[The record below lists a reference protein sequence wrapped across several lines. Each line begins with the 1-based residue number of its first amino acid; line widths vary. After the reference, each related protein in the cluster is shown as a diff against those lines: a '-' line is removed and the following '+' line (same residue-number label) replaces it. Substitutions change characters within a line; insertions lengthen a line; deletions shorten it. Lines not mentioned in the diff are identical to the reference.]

1 MTSLVQYA
9 QEQTKIDR
17 KIEKIEE
24 LMEFGNFSKAQK
36 ENNKLQKKIEK
47 SSSNSKKKHY
57 AFNLLRQAQIEAATG
72 GEYPLFSQKID
83 SALTILQKENN
94 NYYLQGII
102 KAVQIDFKS
111 NQFKNAGI
119 LLDTAQTIL
128 DKKANTVIQSRVDF
142 LKTKYFLYI
151 GEYPKAL
158 KLSQSNYDY
167 FSKQV
172 ADKAKILQTNT
183 LNMQAQILFEQGQYF
198 EADSLLEMS
207 KPLII
212 RHAGKKSAE
221 YVDYLFLK
229 GMVADVLSLNEK
241 SYQYLDEAYIK
252 IQNYYMGYTNTVY
265 TSDELFEYL
274 SVTHWSM
281 GNNRLAEKT
290 QKKYEESAKKYY
302 KSYDF
307 TYHEMLLLEVKR
319 SIIYGD
325 FEEAKNLLETW
336 FISPLQEI
344 NANPKLS
351 SKVYELK
358 YFSHLALS
366 ELDQAEQ
373 CLDTLIKID
382 IGLFPENCPALQT
395 LQMKKGTFYVEYKQE
410 LTQASA
416 IYQNHYFKQLEHQL
430 ANSNIENI
438 YYKNVLVSILEQKD
452 ALSHAEEVMK
462 RVVETVDSYYGEKYL
477 ITAEQHVNY
486 AKLLIKT
493 GKYPLAKEHLDIA
506 MKLYVENFGESPEY
520 AMALRYMARYFIT
533 IHDYES
539 AKIALEKAQNIFRNL
554 NYSDY
559 EGDDISEFAV
569 LYIKQ
574 GEYHKVEEVVKQSIE
589 NIYAKYDSTSSKL
602 IPEYNKLSELY
613 LAIGLFLEAEEVNQ
627 TAVNLSEIHYG
638 KNSLAYGESLF
649 LRGKIYAAIGNN
661 KQSIDYFKTSINI
674 LEKVLGSEHLA
685 VAYAYQ
691 EIALTYLNHDKKELK
706 QDAKKLLDN
715 AKRIIDKNLGNQ
727 NIAYATVLKNLAK
740 YYIVFEEYNQALSIL
755 TEANLIW
762 KQLEKDFK
770 NPEGTAKI
778 NLLMAKILEKQGNTK
793 DAINYYSKSI
803 TSYENIFDDKHPKYL
818 HAKSQMGKLFY
829 ALKEDIKALE
839 LLNQTTSAYL
849 EYIENYFPGLSEREK
864 MQFWQMIRNDFEFY
878 YCIAVKNSKHRPKAL
893 ENVFNFR
900 LITKSL
906 LLNSSLKMRKKILE
920 SDNELLI
927 DLYKEWT
934 TKRDLLDKKRH
945 ISSEHKQEIK
955 ISEEDLLEDINLLEK
970 ELNKETLF
978 KENYK
983 QKNITIKNIKNSLK
997 ENQYAVEIIRYRYYD
1012 QNLTDSIVYVA
1023 LVVEGNSK
1031 KGIKSIVLGNGNEME
1046 NKYFSFY
1053 TNSFKHELK
1062 DTLSYGVYWEKIH
1075 KYIGDNKEIFLSVD
1089 GIYNQ
1094 INIDALEIGNN
1105 VYVLDK
1111 SQIVIISNS
1120 ADIIDLQKNNN
1131 TESTKIKNATLIGN
1145 PNFYATGPKVN
1156 RPSVGQLDGTQV
1168 EIDNIGTLLKAKGYK
1183 VTALAQDS
1191 ATEESF
1197 KQLKQNSI
1205 LHVSTHGFFIPDED
1219 DESLIK
1225 DMNDTYH
1232 TFTRSG
1238 LVLTD
1243 GGYVIDEI
1251 ITNNGKIE
1259 NGILTAYE
1267 VMNLS
1272 LEKTE
1277 LVVLSACETGV
1288 GNVQLG
1294 EGVYGLQRAFLVAG
1308 AESVIM
1314 SLAKVPDEATAK
1326 LMSKFY
1332 EYWLA
1337 SGNKRTAFKKAK
1349 QEVRKEHPHPYYWG
1363 AFVLI
1368 EK

>member
-1 MTSLVQYA
+1 MTSLVHYA
-9 QEQTKIDR
+9 QEQTKIDK

-24 LMEFGNFSKAQK
+24 LMEFGDFSKAQK
-36 ENNKLQKKIEK
+36 ENDKLQKKLEQ
-47 SSSNSKKKHY
+47 SSSNSRNKHF
-57 AFNLLRQAQIEAATG
+57 AFSLLREAQIEAATG
-72 GEYPLFSQKID
+72 GEHQLFSQKID
-83 SALTILQKENN
+83 TALIVLQKEND

-102 KAVQIDFKS
+102 KAVQIDFRS
-111 NQFKNAGI
+111 NHFKNAGI
-119 LLDTAQTIL
+119 LLDTAQVIL
-128 DKKANTVIQSRVDF
+128 GKKANTVIQSRIDF
-142 LKTKYFLYI
+142 LRTKYLLYI
-151 GEYPKAL
+151 GEYPKAFE
-158 KLSQSNYDY
+158 LSKKNYNY

-183 LNMQAQILFEQGQYF
+183 LNMQAQILFEQGKYF
-198 EADSLLEMS
+198 EADSVLDIS

-212 RHAGKKSAE
+212 RHAGEKSPE
-221 YVDYLFLK
+221 FVDYLFLK
-229 GMVADVLSLNEK
+229 GMVADVLSMNEE
-241 SYQYLDEAYIK
+241 SYTFLEEAYKK
-252 IQNYYMGYTNTVY
+252 IDNYLMGYTNTVY
-265 TSDELFEYL
+265 TSDDLFEYL

-281 GNNRLAEKT
+281 GNAGLAEKT
-290 QKKYEESAKKYY
+290 QKKYEASIKKHY

-307 TYHEMLLLEVKR
+307 TYNEMLLLEVKK

-325 FEEAKNLLETW
+325 FTESKNLIELW
-336 FISPLQEI
+336 FINPLENI
-344 NANPKLS
+344 KINPKLS

-366 ELDQAEQ
+366 ELDLAEQ

-382 IGLFPENCPALQT
+382 TGLYPENCPALQT
-395 LQMKKGTFYVEYKQE
+395 LQMKKGIFYVEYKQE

-452 ALSHAEEVMK
+452 ALTHAEEVMK

-477 ITAEQHVNY
+477 ITPEQHVNY

-493 GKYPLAKEHLDIA
+493 GKYPLAKEHLDLA
-506 MKLYVENFGESPEY
+506 MRLYTENFGESPEY
-520 AMALRYMARYFIT
+520 ATALRYMARYFIT

-539 AKIALEKAQNIFRNL
+539 AKIALEKAQNIFKAL
-554 NYSDY
+554 NYYDY
-559 EGDDISEFAV
+559 EGADISEFAI

-574 GEYHKVEEVVKQSIE
+574 GEYHKVEEVISLSID

-627 TAVNLSEIHYG
+627 IAVNLSEIHYG
-638 KNSLAYGESLF
+638 KNSLAYGESVF

-661 KQSIDYFKTSINI
+661 KQSINYFKKAITV
-674 LEKVLGSEHLA
+674 LEKVLGNEHLA

-691 EIALTYLNHDKKELK
+691 EIALTYLHHDKNGLK
-706 QDAKKLLDN
+706 TDARQLLDK
-715 AKRIIDKNLGNQ
+715 AKSIIDKNLGNQ
-727 NIAYATVLKNLAK
+727 NIAYATALKNSSK
-740 YYIVFEEYNQALSIL
+740 YHLIFNEYDQALSTL
-755 TEANLIW
+755 QESVLIW
-762 KQLEKDFK
+762 EQLEKDFK
-770 NPEGTAKI
+770 NPEGTAEI
-778 NLLMAKILEKQGNTK
+778 YLLMAKVLEHQGNTK

-803 TSYENIFDDKHPKYL
+803 TSYEKIFDDKHPKFL

-829 ALKEDIKALE
+829 ALKEDVKALE

-849 EYIENYFPGLSEREK
+849 EYIEGYFPGLSEREK
-864 MQFWQMIRNDFEFY
+864 MQFWQMIKTDFEFY
-878 YCIAVKNSKHRPKAL
+878 YCVAVKNRKHRPEALNKA
-893 ENVFNFR
+893 FNFR

-906 LLNSSLKMRKKILE
+906 LLNSSLKMRKQILA
-920 SDNELLI
+920 SDNELLV

-934 TKRDLLDKKRH
+934 EKKDLLDKKRH
-945 ISSEHKQEIK
+945 ISSGHKQEIK
-955 ISEEDLLEDINLLEK
+955 ISEEDLIEEINLLEK

-978 KENYK
+978 KENNK
-983 QKNITIKNIKNSLK
+983 HEKITFKDVKNSLK

-1012 QNLTDSIVYVA
+1012 QNFTDSVVYVA
-1023 LVVEGNSK
+1023 LILDGNSK
-1031 KGIKSIVLGNGNEME
+1031 KGAVKSIILGNGNDME
-1046 NKYFSFY
+1046 NKYFKFY
-1053 TNSFKHELK
+1053 TNCFKHELK
-1062 DTLSYGVYWEKIH
+1062 DTLSYGVYWEQIH
-1075 KYIGDNKEIFLSVD
+1075 KYIGDNKEVFVSLD

-1111 SQIVIISNS
+1111 SQVVIISNS
-1120 ADIIDLQKNNN
+1120 ADIIELQKKNN
-1131 TESTKIKNATLIGN
+1131 TVNTKVKNATLIGN
-1145 PNFYATGPKVN
+1145 PNFYATGPKVS
-1156 RPSVGQLDGTQV
+1156 RPSVSQLTGTQL
-1168 EIDNIGTLLKAKGYK
+1168 EIDSIGVLLKSKGYNIS
-1183 VTALAQDS
+1183 TLTQDF

-1197 KQLKQNSI
+1197 KQLNQTSI
-1205 LHVSTHGFFIPDED
+1205 LHVSTHGFFIPNED
-1219 DESLIK
+1219 DETLI

-1243 GGYVIDEI
+1243 GGYVIDDV
-1251 ITNNGKIE
+1251 ITNNGKSE

-1272 LEKTE
+1272 LENTE

-1288 GNVQLG
+1288 GNVHLG

-1332 EYWLA
+1332 KYWLT

-1368 EK
+1368 EN